1 MKLREK
7 SIIVLEALFNGQE
20 LEVEISVGIK
30 HKIALIDN
38 SLKIIALKS
47 DGGLNNFEEVYLSC
61 NLSINSFIDM
71 CNRIPD
77 KDIVVICANLTLN
90 KINKKR

>member
-47 DGGLNNFEEVYLSC
+47 GDSLNNFEEVYLSC
-61 NLSINSFIDM
+61 DLSINSFIDM
-71 CNRIPD
+71 CNKIPD
-77 KDIVVICANLTLN
+77 KDVAIICANLALN

>member
-47 DGGLNNFEEVYLSC
+47 DDSLNNFEEVYLSC
-61 NLSINSFIDM
+61 DLSINSFIDM
-71 CNRIPD
+71 CNKIPD
-77 KDIVVICANLTLN
+77 KDVAIICANLALN

>member
-7 SIIVLEALFNGQE
+7 SIIVLEALFNGHK

-47 DGGLNNFEEVYLSC
+47 GDSLNNFEEVYLSC
-61 NLSINSFIDM
+61 DLSINSFIDM
-71 CNRIPD
+71 CNKIPD
-77 KDIVVICANLTLN
+77 KDVAIICANLALN